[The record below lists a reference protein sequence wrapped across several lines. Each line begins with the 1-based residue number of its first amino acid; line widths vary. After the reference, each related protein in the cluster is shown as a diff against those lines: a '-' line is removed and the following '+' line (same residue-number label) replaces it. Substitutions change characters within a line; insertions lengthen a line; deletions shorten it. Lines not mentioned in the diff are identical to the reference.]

1 MVYGNTL
8 LDWIFNICTKETI
21 QTCMPRAGV
30 LPKVIRAFFANGV
43 NCWPRY
49 LPSNSLHFNEDDW
62 STRRNSEVEQ
72 IFNRKWWNLK
82 DIHILFEILDRHV
95 ILTKQKFIL
104 LQNGLSFLKN
114 ECGMC
119 APVNSIIAA
128 DLKQFDECVF
138 FRRNLRQYAYVLF
151 KEMKVSGI
159 ISKTSDVLSIRPEC
173 QFQIVRC

>member
-1 MVYGNTL
+1 M
-8 LDWIFNICTKETI
+8 
-21 QTCMPRAGV
+21 
-30 LPKVIRAFFANGV
+30 
-43 NCWPRY
+43 
-49 LPSNSLHFNEDDW
+49 
-62 STRRNSEVEQ
+62 
-72 IFNRKWWNLK
+72 
-82 DIHILFEILDRHV
+82 FEILDRLG
-95 ILTKQKFIL
+95 ILPKQNMLL

-151 KEMKVSGI
+151 KEMKVSRM